1 MQGPAQIRSTS
12 RLALSATLH
21 CLTGC
26 AIGEVLGMVVGTALS
41 WANAPIIA
49 LSIVLAFLFGY
60 ALTIRPLR
68 GAGLPLA
75 RAVRL
80 ALASDTLS
88 IFVME
93 VVDNAIMLTVPGA
106 MDAELTQPLFW
117 VSLIVSLL
125 IAGLLAYP
133 VNRWLIVRGRGHAL
147 VHEVH
152 EGHRPVSSPTHS
164 HRGHH

>member
-1 MQGPAQIRSTS
+1 
-12 RLALSATLH
+12 
-21 CLTGC
+21 
-26 AIGEVLGMVVGTALS
+26 MVVGTGLGWS
-41 WANAPIIA
+41 NAPTIA

-75 RAVRL
+75 RAARL

-88 IFVME
+88 ISVME
-93 VVDNAIMLTVPGA
+93 VVDNAIMLAVPGA

-117 VSLIVSLL
+117 VSLIVSLV
-125 IAGLLAYP
+125 IAGFFAYP

-147 VHEVH
+147 VHDVH
-152 EGHRPVSSPTHS
+152 AGSDTVSPATHS